1 MKDFNKGFTLG
12 EILICLAIVGIIAA
26 LSLPKV
32 ITFKEKTII
41 GTSLG
46 RTVLNLQNGFSNIIQ
61 RTQDMSNNDTPITTL
76 DGIQLK
82 DIFTEVPDGLNEE
95 DYLIDND
102 YLFSQTSDMIGAVPA
117 TNYDTSKIRDYN
129 GDNINFLSENTHAY
143 RLSKLKS
150 VVIFEEIIK
159 PEEKPDNPPAAV
171 ANISDDGILARILI
185 DANGV
190 KEPNRLGKDIFLFG
204 LANNGH
210 LIPAGSE
217 EYKSFDD
224 SVDTDTCTENSQGT
238 GAACAAKVMKDKWK
252 IEY

>member
-12 EILICLAIVGIIAA
+12 EILICLAIVGVIAA
-26 LSLPKV
+26 LSLPRV
-32 ITFKEKTII
+32 AMYKEKTVI

-61 RTQDMSNNDTPITTL
+61 RTQDISNSDTPITTL

-82 DIFTEVPDGLNEE
+82 NLFSNVPDGLNEE
-95 DYLIDND
+95 AYLIDND
-102 YLFSQTSDMIGAVPA
+102 YLFSLTSDMIGTLPA
-117 TNYDTSKIRDYN
+117 TNYDTSGIRDYDGN
-129 GDNINFLSENTHAY
+129 NINFLSENTHAY

-150 VVIFEEIIK
+150 VVIYEEIVK
-159 PEEKPDNPPAAV
+159 DAEG
-171 ANISDDGILARILI
+171 DDGILTRVLI

-190 KEPNRLGKDIFLFG
+190 KEPNRLGQDIFLFG

-210 LIPAGSE
+210 LIPAGSD
-217 EYKSFDD
+217 EYNRFDNAVAVN
-224 SVDTDTCTENSQGT
+224 SCTKDNPGT
-238 GAACAAKVMKDKWK
+238 GAACAAKVMQDKWK